1 MATVYFQL
9 DKLQHGIS
17 LYRESLVPAAK
28 AQKGFQ
34 GAYLMTDAISGKAV
48 NITVWESEAD
58 MTASESRGGYNQ
70 EQMAVFAS
78 LFVGPPDIDHY
89 ELSVETSA

>member
-1 MATVYFQL
+1 MHVRVATVHFQL
-9 DKLQHGIS
+9 DKLQQGIS

-34 GAYLMTDAISGKAV
+34 GAYLMTDASSGKAV

-58 MTASESRGGYNQ
+58 MTASESGGVTTTSKWPYLP
-70 EQMAVFAS
+70 VYS
-78 LFVGPPDIDHY
+78 SGPR
-89 ELSVETSA
+89 TSTIMN